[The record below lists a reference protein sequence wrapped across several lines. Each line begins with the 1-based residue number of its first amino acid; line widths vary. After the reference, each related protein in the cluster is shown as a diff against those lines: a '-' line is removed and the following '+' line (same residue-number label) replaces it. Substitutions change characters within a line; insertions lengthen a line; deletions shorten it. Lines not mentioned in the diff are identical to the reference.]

1 MSDELIVDNIVT
13 YLLAGHETT
22 AKALTWT
29 LYALAQLPQWQD
41 RARAEVMSVTG
52 GGQIGV
58 EQLKEL
64 RLLESIFLE
73 AMRLYPP
80 APSIMRI
87 AKRPIWLGGH
97 DIKQGATIVIPIY
110 VVHRHRKLWSDPLRF
125 DPGRFTAKAKAGNHR
140 CAFMPFGAGPRNCIG
155 GTFAMIE
162 GKAMLAT
169 LLANASFELPEGETP
184 IPVARITLHS
194 RPGLKLNVTEL
205 NKPERE
211 NHFSSS
217 IVFP

>member
-1 MSDELIVDNIVT
+1 
-13 YLLAGHETT
+13 
-22 AKALTWT
+22 
-29 LYALAQLPQWQD
+29 
-41 RARAEVMSVTG
+41 
-52 GGQIGV
+52 
-58 EQLKEL
+58 
-64 RLLESIFLE
+64 
-73 AMRLYPP
+73 
-80 APSIMRI
+80 
-87 AKRPIWLGGH
+87 
-97 DIKQGATIVIPIY
+97 
-110 VVHRHRKLWSDPLRF
+110 
-125 DPGRFTAKAKAGNHR
+125 
-140 CAFMPFGAGPRNCIG
+140 
-155 GTFAMIE
+155 MIE